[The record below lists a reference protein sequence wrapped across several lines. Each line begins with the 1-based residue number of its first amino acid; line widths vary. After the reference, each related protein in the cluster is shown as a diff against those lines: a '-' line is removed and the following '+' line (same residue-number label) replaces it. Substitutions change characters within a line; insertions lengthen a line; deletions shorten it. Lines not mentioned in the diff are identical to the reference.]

1 MKKEA
6 PTEDSLNDE
15 DEDKPRDA
23 AADTELA
30 EIYELHRLRAEASRK
45 EQESLQFQIDIKE
58 AMRSRV
64 GTKQARGARGTT
76 VSPSQQP
83 PANKR
88 PKFQEGTIESC
99 WLFTMSQIE
108 IDVTLGYSSSFQVR
122 VRLRPVRIGPRVTLR
137 TPG

>member
-6 PTEDSLNDE
+6 PANNPLNYEDE
-15 DEDKPRDA
+15 DEPRDA
-23 AADTELA
+23 ETDAGLA
-30 EIYELHRLRAEASRK
+30 EMYELYHLRAEASRK
-45 EQESLQFQIDIKE
+45 EQEAIQFQLDIKE

-88 PKFQEGTIESC
+88 PKFQEGKIESC
-99 WLFTMSQIE
+99 WLFTVSQIE
-108 IDVTLGYSSSFQVR
+108 IDATLGYSSSFQVR

>member
-6 PTEDSLNDE
+6 PAEDSLNGE

-45 EQESLQFQIDIKE
+45 EQEAIQFQLDIKE

-88 PKFQEGTIESC
+88 PKFQEGKIESC
-99 WLFTMSQIE
+99 WLFTVNQIE
-108 IDVTLGYSSSFQVR
+108 IHATLGHS
-122 VRLRPVRIGPRVTLR
+122 GPF
-137 TPG
+137 